1 MQNENDIEGKNESDR
16 KVHKEKVQ
24 KSPKGKGIEKSK
36 QKRDRKVHIRLKG
49 TEKEYIVKG

>member
-36 QKRDRKVHIRLKG
+36 QKSDRKVHIRLKG
-49 TEKEYIVKG
+49 TEKEQ